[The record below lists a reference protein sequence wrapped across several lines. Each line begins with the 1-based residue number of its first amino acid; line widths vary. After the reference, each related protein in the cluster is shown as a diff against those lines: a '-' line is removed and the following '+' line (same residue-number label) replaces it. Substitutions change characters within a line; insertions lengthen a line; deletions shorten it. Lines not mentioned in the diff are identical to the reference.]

1 MTNGKK
7 NPRAARA
14 FTLIELLV
22 VIAIIAILAALLLPA
37 LTKAKQQAQATE
49 CLNNL
54 KQITHAWCMYLGD
67 NQNVI
72 VPNGNT
78 YVQTAAITD
87 PIYLPSQPDAMSCPG
102 RMDTDGATNAAWIEL
117 GLLYPYIN
125 NVAIYRCPSD
135 TSTWPAGSAQPRLR
149 SYSFN
154 CWLNPINPWI
164 YGPSGNNISNLVRI
178 YIKDESLAVP
188 GPANLWLAMDEN
200 PLRIDDAYFV
210 CDPTDTDSWVDGPA
224 IYHNNASGVAFCDGH
239 VQLRK
244 WTDPMVLNW
253 ATASIKM
260 AYNQST
266 GPDWPWLSTRSTA
279 TNGQLTVS
287 GP

>member
-1 MTNGKK
+1 MVGVAKSQNRT
-7 NPRAARA
+7 A

-37 LTKAKQQAQATE
+37 LGKAKAEAQATQ

-54 KQITHAWCMYLGD
+54 NQWNHACAMYLGD

-78 YVQTAAITD
+78 YVQTEPINN
-87 PIYLPSQPDAMSCPG
+87 PIYLPSQPWAMSVPG
-102 RMDTDGATNAAWIEL
+102 LMSDNEATNAAWIQL
-117 GLLYPYIN
+117 GLLWPYMN
-125 NVAIYRCPSD
+125 NLGVYHCPSD
-135 TSTWPAGSAQPRLR
+135 ASTCPTGGGQPRLR

-164 YGPSGNNISNLVRI
+164 YGPSGPNISNLVRI
-178 YIKDESLAVP
+178 YIKESDLTVP
-188 GPANLWLAMDEN
+188 GPANVWLALDEN

-210 CDPTDTDSWVDGPA
+210 CDPTDTENWVDGPA
-224 IYHNNASGVAFCDGH
+224 IYHNNRSAITFCDGH

-244 WTDPMVLNW
+244 WTDPLVLNW
-253 ATASIKM
+253 AAKSIKLGNDY
-260 AYNQST
+260 AT
-266 GPDWPWLSTRSTA
+266 GPDWLWLATRSTA
-279 TNGQLTVS
+279 TNGQLGVS